1 MAMMSIADAL
11 KSAIA
16 EEMRRDPT
24 VFCIGEDEDIPGG
37 MGGAFTVTKGLG
49 DEFGSNV
56 RIAHEKGFE
65 LKGVDDF
72 ANNRVINTPISEILL
87 SGACVGA
94 AMAGMRPVADLQYGD
109 FLFCMMDQLVNQAAK
124 MCYMSNGGFHVPMV
138 MRAPCGATN
147 RGAQHAQS
155 LESYFI
161 HVPGLKV
168 ICPSTA
174 YDAKGMMKQAIR
186 DNNPVLVFEHKL
198 LYGGKRKE
206 AGQLSAIGEVPDGDY
221 TVPFGK
227 AAIRRPGKHIT
238 IVANLL
244 MWYKAMQAA
253 EELEKEGISCE
264 IIDPRSLVPFDYD
277 TVIESLEKT
286 GKLMIVHE
294 DHYNGG
300 WGAQLASYVAEH
312 AITLLDAPIVRVAA
326 PDCPTPFSPVL
337 ENYVIPS
344 VERITD
350 KPENWRSCKRRPL
363 WFRKSKCPAPGRP
376 PMKRPS

>member
-1 MAMMSIADAL
+1 MAIMSIADAL
-11 KSAIA
+11 KAAIA
-16 EEMRRDPT
+16 EEMRNDPY
-24 VFCIGEDEDIPGG
+24 VYCIGEDEDIPGG

-49 DEFGSNV
+49 DEFGANV
-56 RIAHEKGFE
+56 RCPQEVGFSEKGTE
-65 LKGVDDF
+65 DIGSI
-72 ANNRVINTPISEILL
+72 RVINTPISEILIA
-87 SGACVGA
+87 GVCVGS

-124 MCYMSNGGFHVPMV
+124 MCYMSNGQVKIPMV

-206 AGQLSAIGEVPDGDY
+206 AGQLSAVGEVPDGDY

-227 AAIRRPGKHIT
+227 AAIRREGKDIT

-244 MWYKAMQAA
+244 MLYKAQQAA
-253 EELEKEGISCE
+253 EELEQEGISCE

-277 TVIESLEKT
+277 TVLESLKKT

-300 WGAQLASYVAEH
+300 WGAQLASYVAEN
-312 AITLLDAPIVRVAA
+312 AITMLDAPIVRVAA

-344 VERITD
+344 VERIA
-350 KPENWRSCKRRPL
+350 ESARRL
-363 WFRKSKCPAPGRP
+363 ARL
-376 PMKRPS
+376 

>member
-1 MAMMSIADAL
+1 MAVMSIADAL

-37 MGGAFTVTKGLG
+37 MGGAFTVTKGLA
-49 DEFGSNV
+49 DEFGANV
-56 RIAHEKGFE
+56 RSADDKGFGGTPVPIGE
-65 LKGVDDF
+65 
-72 ANNRVINTPISEILL
+72 ARVINTPIAEIMI
-87 SGACVGA
+87 SGVCVGA
-94 AMAGMRPVADLQYGD
+94 AMAGMRH
-109 FLFCMMDQLVNQAAK
+109 
-124 MCYMSNGGFHVPMV
+124 MSNGQVSVPMV

-155 LESYFI
+155 LESYFT

-198 LYGGKRKE
+198 LYGGSRKE
-206 AGQLSAIGEVPDGDY
+206 AGQLSSAGEVPEGDY

-227 AAIRRPGKHIT
+227 AAIRREGKDVT

-244 MWYKAMQAA
+244 MWYRAMEAA

-277 TVIESLEKT
+277 TVLASLEKT

-294 DHYNGG
+294 DHYNCG
-300 WGAQLASYVAEH
+300 WGAQLGSYVAEN
-312 AITLLDAPIVRVAA
+312 AITLLDAPIVRLGAT
-326 PDCPTPFSPVL
+326 DTPTPFSPPL
-337 ENYVIPS
+337 EQFVIPS
-344 VERITD
+344 TQRII
-350 KPENWRSCKRRPL
+350 EGA
-363 WFRKSKCPAPGRP
+363 RKLARL
-376 PMKRPS
+376 

>member
-1 MAMMSIADAL
+1 MNLRSKMFSGENDMAEISIAEAL

-16 EEMRRDPT
+16 EEMRRDPS
-24 VFCIGEDEDIPGG
+24 VFCLGEDEDIPFG
-37 MGGAFTVTKGLG
+37 MGGAFTVTSGLG

-56 RIAHEKGFE
+56 RIPNPNGKGYTV
-65 LKGVDDF
+65 KGADDIG
-72 ANNRVINTPISEILL
+72 NVRVLNTPISEIMLA
-87 SGACVGA
+87 GVCVGS

-124 MCYMSNGGFHVPMV
+124 MCYMSNGQVHVPMV

-155 LESYFI
+155 LESYFV

-186 DNNPVLVFEHKL
+186 DENPVLVFEHKL

-206 AGQLSAIGEVPDGDY
+206 AGQLSASGEVPDGDY
-221 TVPFGK
+221 TVEFGK
-227 AAIRRPGKHIT
+227 AAVRREGKDIT

-277 TVIESLEKT
+277 TVLASLEKT
-286 GKLMIVHE
+286 GKLMIVQE
-294 DHYNGG
+294 DHYNLG
-300 WGAQLASYVAEH
+300 WGAQLEAYIAEN
-312 AITLLDAPIVRVAA
+312 AITLLDAPVTRIAA
-326 PDCPTPFSPVL
+326 YDCPIPFSPTL

-344 VERITD
+344 VDRIL
-350 KPENWRSCKRRPL
+350 EGA
-363 WFRKSKCPAPGRP
+363 RKLARL
-376 PMKRPS
+376 